1 MLTRRATIVPF
12 MIACAAF
19 CLLNTTACA
28 GDASKL
34 ALQPTK
40 VQVYPQGH
48 TYDPDRRDFQGIPG
62 IARAAN
68 GRLWATWYANNK
80 GDSPAGWGEGPGNF
94 SLLVTS
100 GDDGK
105 TWSKPAVVIDPADP
119 MIRSF
124 DPVVWVDP
132 TGRLW
137 FFWAQA
143 HTHWDGRA
151 GVWAITTDNP
161 GDANPTWSQPRRLFD
176 GIMMNKPTVLS
187 NGDWL
192 APVAVWTMQPS
203 ATKGK
208 RPVTAPDAI
217 INLPEL
223 QYSNA
228 FCSRDQGQTWQL
240 LGQPDVPDRQCD
252 EHMFVE
258 RNDGSIWVLVR
269 TRYGIGQS
277 FSTDGGK
284 TWSPGEPSGIPH
296 PVARFFIRRLNSG
309 NLLLIRHDPPDGKK
323 RSDLKAFVST
333 DDGKTWSGGLM
344 LDERLNVS
352 YPDAVQAPDGT
363 IYAIYDYDR
372 MGQKKIYMAVFTEA
386 DAASGSLASDSGRL
400 RILVN
405 DGGAADSSPGTDS
418 DNP

>member
-1 MLTRRATIVPF
+1 MKTRRSVRILVT
-12 MIACAAF
+12 IACCFQWVNSAARAQDA
-19 CLLNTTACA
+19 TT
-28 GDASKL
+28 L
-34 ALQPTK
+34 ALQPPE
-40 VQVYPQGH
+40 VQVYPEGH
-48 TYDPDRRDFQGIPG
+48 TYDLDRRDFQGIPG

-68 GRLWATWYANNK
+68 GRLWVTWYANNK
-80 GDSPAGWGEGPGNF
+80 GDSPEGWGEGPGNF

-124 DPVVWVDP
+124 DPVVWIDP

-161 GDANPTWSQPRRLFD
+161 GDANPTWSEPRRLFD

-192 APVAVWTMQPS
+192 APVAVWTREPS
-203 ATKGK
+203 VTEGK
-208 RPVTAPDAI
+208 RPVTAPGAI
-217 INLPEL
+217 IDLPEL
-223 QYSNA
+223 EYSNA
-228 FCSRDQGQTWQL
+228 FCSRDQGNTWQL
-240 LGQPDVPDRQCD
+240 LGQPDVPDRQYD

-258 RNDGSIWVLVR
+258 RKDGSIWVLVR

-296 PVARFFIRRLNSG
+296 PVSRFFIRRLNSG
-309 NLLLIRHDPPDGKK
+309 SLLLIRHDPPDEKK

-344 LDERLNVS
+344 IDERLNVS
-352 YPDAVQAPDGT
+352 YPDAVQANDGT

-372 MGQKKIYMAVFTEA
+372 MGQMKIYMAVFTEQ
-386 DAASGSLASDSGRL
+386 DVAAGRL
-400 RILVN
+400 VSDGSRLRVVVN
-405 DGGAADSSPGTDS
+405 DAGEPDAP
-418 DNP
+418 